1 MICEKCKKIEIDDDT
16 ILCLCEDCFQEFIEE
31 LDSEYLKMI
40 REDKDNEK
48 KN

>member
-1 MICEKCKKIEIDDDT
+1 MKCEKCKIIEIDNDS

-31 LDSEYLKMI
+31 LDSEYWKRI
-40 REDKDNEK
+40 REDEDNEK